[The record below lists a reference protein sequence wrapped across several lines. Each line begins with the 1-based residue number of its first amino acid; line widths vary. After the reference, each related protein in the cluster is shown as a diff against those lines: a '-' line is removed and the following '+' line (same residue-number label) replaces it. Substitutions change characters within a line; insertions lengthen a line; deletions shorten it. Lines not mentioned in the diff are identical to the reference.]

1 MNLPEICWVC
11 LVVLARFTLYPNI
24 FDFAHKDVM
33 RDCQPLS
40 VWPDREFIRPIST
53 VVNQGYVMLWNSTY
67 LQILTLGY
75 RSVEMVKVA
84 WNWENVPAEAHR
96 IRHLA
101 KICESTEIMT
111 FFGGGILQ
119 FWMKKIDKE
128 YRWDGGGTEHHIIC
142 ASRISF
148 LTKSNMVK
156 LKVCYV
162 MFSHPHKSVGVAS
175 GNLTWSE
182 RNSSVGRS
190 FVRNVYMI
198 MPPKSFIRFSSYAWR

>member
-1 MNLPEICWVC
+1 MVSFCWLKFFLHQNEEISLIQICTLFRTIPFSVQEKNAQLSLDRMNLPKICWVC

-101 KICESTEIMT
+101 KTCIST
-111 FFGGGILQ
+111 
-119 FWMKKIDKE
+119 
-128 YRWDGGGTEHHIIC
+128 
-142 ASRISF
+142 
-148 LTKSNMVK
+148 
-156 LKVCYV
+156 
-162 MFSHPHKSVGVAS
+162 
-175 GNLTWSE
+175 
-182 RNSSVGRS
+182 
-190 FVRNVYMI
+190 
-198 MPPKSFIRFSSYAWR
+198 

>member
-1 MNLPEICWVC
+1 MCQNGLILLTLFLCTKMKKYPSVRLVHCREPFPSLYKKNAKLSLDGVNLPEICWVC

-40 VWPDREFIRPIST
+40 VWPDREFIRPICT

-101 KICESTEIMT
+101 KICEST
-111 FFGGGILQ
+111 
-119 FWMKKIDKE
+119 
-128 YRWDGGGTEHHIIC
+128 
-142 ASRISF
+142 
-148 LTKSNMVK
+148 
-156 LKVCYV
+156 
-162 MFSHPHKSVGVAS
+162 
-175 GNLTWSE
+175 
-182 RNSSVGRS
+182 
-190 FVRNVYMI
+190 
-198 MPPKSFIRFSSYAWR
+198 

>member
-1 MNLPEICWVC
+1 MLPSRKSRPRNVMEWLFSKGGNQLHSQLPSECDYLQSTLTPKWWNILNSNLYTLQNHTIFGARKNRVNLPEICWVC

-101 KICESTEIMT
+101 KICEST
-111 FFGGGILQ
+111 
-119 FWMKKIDKE
+119 
-128 YRWDGGGTEHHIIC
+128 
-142 ASRISF
+142 
-148 LTKSNMVK
+148 
-156 LKVCYV
+156 
-162 MFSHPHKSVGVAS
+162 
-175 GNLTWSE
+175 
-182 RNSSVGRS
+182 
-190 FVRNVYMI
+190 
-198 MPPKSFIRFSSYAWR
+198 

>member
-1 MNLPEICWVC
+1 MHCREPFPSLYKKNAKLSLDRVNLSEICWVC

-101 KICESTEIMT
+101 PFL
-111 FFGGGILQ
+111 FFS
-119 FWMKKIDKE
+119 
-128 YRWDGGGTEHHIIC
+128 C
-142 ASRISF
+142 
-148 LTKSNMVK
+148 
-156 LKVCYV
+156 
-162 MFSHPHKSVGVAS
+162 
-175 GNLTWSE
+175 
-182 RNSSVGRS
+182 
-190 FVRNVYMI
+190 
-198 MPPKSFIRFSSYAWR
+198 AWRLFCPIIAVISRTYHCTLFDF